1 MVRSRMRPFCH
12 DRTSDGKT
20 LRIAIGVVVVPFVRR
35 GEVRAIV
42 FCGCDPGICPPAL
55 GVSVCGFGLPAAVE
69 AEPEEAEQEKE
80 S

>member
-1 MVRSRMRPFCH
+1 MVWSRVRTLCH
-12 DRTSDGKT
+12 YRTSDGKS
-20 LRIAIGVVVVPFVRR
+20 LRIAIGVVVVAFVRC

-69 AEPEEAEQEKE
+69 AEPEEGEQEKE